1 MAITTPNA
9 VSAKLSATATAPAK
23 SSKGEMDQ
31 QAFLKLF
38 TTQLQNQNP
47 LEPVK
52 NEAFVA
58 QLAQFSQLEATT
70 KMADSLA
77 TMAAAMKS
85 DKLMTGASL
94 IGKRVASPEGTAEL
108 ADGANVRGTL
118 SLEKGASAVTLD
130 VFDLTGARVFSQSLG
145 RQAPGDI
152 DVVWQGFNSKGERMP
167 PGRYNVV
174 ATVDAFGTVSK
185 IPISTPSTVSSVS
198 FNPASN
204 ELLLELADGASV
216 PLSKVQRIDN

>member
-1 MAITTPNA
+1 MAITTSGA
-9 VSAKLSATATAPAK
+9 VSAQM
-23 SSKGEMDQ
+23 SSVSTKKPGNEAMDQ

-47 LEPVK
+47 LDPVK

-77 TMAAAMKS
+77 TMATAMKA

-94 IGKRVASPEGTAEL
+94 IGKRIASPTGTAEL
-108 ADGANVRGTL
+108 ATGANVRGTL

-130 VFDLTGARVFSQSLG
+130 VFDLNGSKVFSQSLG
-145 RQAPGDI
+145 RQPPGEV
-152 DVVWQGFNSKGERMP
+152 DVVWQGYNSKGERMP
-167 PGRYNVV
+167 SGRYNVV
-174 ATVDAFGTVSK
+174 ATVDVLGTVSK
-185 IPISTPSTVSSVS
+185 VPISTPSTVKSVS
-198 FNPASN
+198 YSAANN
-204 ELLLELADGASV
+204 ELMLELADGTSV
-216 PLSKVQRIDN
+216 GLSSVQRIDN

>member
-1 MAITTPNA
+1 MTITTPSA
-9 VSAKLSATATAPAK
+9 VSAKLSSTAASPNKTN
-23 SSKGEMDQ
+23 KGEMDQ
-31 QAFLKLF
+31 TAFLKLF

-94 IGKRVASPEGTAEL
+94 IGKKVASPTGTAEL
-108 ADGANVRGTL
+108 VDGANVRGTL
-118 SLEKGASAVTLD
+118 ALEKGASSVNLD
-130 VFDLTGARVFSQSLG
+130 VFDVNGSKVFSQALG
-145 RQAPGDI
+145 RQAPGEI
-152 DVVWQGFNSKGERMP
+152 DVTWPGYNSKGERMP

-174 ATVDAFGTVSK
+174 ATVDAFGTVTK
-185 IPISTPSTVSSVS
+185 VPISTPSAVRSVS
-198 FNPASN
+198 FNAANN
-204 ELLLELADGASV
+204 ELMLELTDGSSV
-216 PLSKVQRIDN
+216 GLSKVQRIDN

>member
-1 MAITTPNA
+1 MAITTPGA
-9 VSAKLSATATAPAK
+9 VSAKLSSTATAPAK
-23 SSKGEMDQ
+23 ANKGEMDQ

-77 TMAAAMKS
+77 TMASAMKA
-85 DKLMTGASL
+85 DKLMSGASL
-94 IGKRVASPEGTAEL
+94 IGKKVASPEGTAEL

-130 VFDLTGARVFSQSLG
+130 VFDLKGSRVFTQSLG

-152 DVVWQGFNSKGERMP
+152 DVVWQGYNSQGERMP
-167 PGRYNVV
+167 KGRYNVV
-174 ATVDAFGTVSK
+174 ATVDVFGSVSK

-198 FNPASN
+198 FNAASN
-204 ELLLELADGASV
+204 ELLLELADGSSV

>member
-1 MAITTPNA
+1 MAITTSSA
-9 VSAKLSATATAPAK
+9 VSAQMSSVAPKKTGNEA
-23 SSKGEMDQ
+23 MDQ

-77 TMAAAMKS
+77 TMATAMKA

-94 IGKRVASPEGTAEL
+94 IGKKVASPDGTAEL

-130 VFDLTGARVFSQSLG
+130 VFDANGARVFSQSLG
-145 RQAPGDI
+145 RQAPGDM
-152 DVVWQGFNSKGERMP
+152 DVVWQGYNNKGERMP
-167 PGRYNVV
+167 KGRYNVV
-174 ATVDAFGTVSK
+174 ATVDAFGAVTK
-185 IPISTPSTVSSVS
+185 LPISTPATVSSVS
-198 FNPASN
+198 YNAASN
-204 ELLLELADGASV
+204 DLMLELADGSSV

>member
-1 MAITTPNA
+1 MAITTPGA
-9 VSAKLSATATAPAK
+9 VSAKLSSTATAPAK
-23 SSKGEMDQ
+23 ANKGEMDQ

-94 IGKRVASPEGTAEL
+94 IGKKIASPTGTAEL

-118 SLEKGASAVTLD
+118 SLEKGASAVNLD
-130 VFDLTGARVFSQSLG
+130 VFDMNGSKVYSQSLG

-152 DVVWQGFNSKGERMP
+152 DVVWQGYDNAGKRLP
-167 PGRYNVV
+167 AGRYNVV
-174 ATVDAFGTVSK
+174 ATVDVFGTVSK
-185 IPISTPSTVSSVS
+185 VPISTPSTVKSVS
-198 FNPASN
+198 FDAANN
-204 ELLLELADGASV
+204 ELMLELNDGSSV
-216 PLSKVQRIDN
+216 GLSQVQRIDN

>member
-1 MAITTPNA
+1 MLTASGINANLSITSPTP
-9 VSAKLSATATAPAK
+9 K
-23 SSKGEMDQ
+23 SKSEEMDRS
-31 QAFLKLF
+31 AFLKLF

-77 TMAAAMKS
+77 TMASAMKA
-85 DKLMTGASL
+85 DKLMSGASL
-94 IGKRVASPEGTAEL
+94 IGKKVASPEGTAEL

-130 VFDLTGARVFSQSLG
+130 VFDLKGSRVFTQSLG

-152 DVVWQGFNSKGERMP
+152 DVVWQGYNSQGERMP
-167 PGRYNVV
+167 KGRYNVV
-174 ATVDAFGTVSK
+174 ATVDVFGSVSK

-198 FNPASN
+198 FNAASN
-204 ELLLELADGASV
+204 ELLLELADGSSV